1 MTTKLEFTNDAPDK
15 IATGAIKYDGGK
27 TAIYQGIVDYFPRAL
42 EAVAQISEFGAKK
55 YAWKGWE
62 GVDDGYNRYSN
73 AMHRH
78 ELAKCKGE
86 IVADDSQ
93 LLHDAHFA
101 WGALARLEIYLRENE
116 ANTDINRTI

>member
-1 MTTKLEFTNDAPDK
+1 MPAIAATRESDPNGRNPHEPGAKLDA
-15 IATGAIKYDGGK
+15 GK
-27 TAIYQGIVDYFPRAL
+27 TAIYQGIIDYFPRAL
-42 EAVAQISEFGAKK
+42 EAVAGISQFGASK

-62 GVDDGYNRYSN
+62 TVPDGYNRYRN

-86 IVADDSQ
+86 TYAEDSG

-101 WGALARLEIYLRENE
+101 WGALASLELYLREEEKKNDE
-116 ANTDINRTI
+116 G